1 MEARRQGIRPE
12 QGRRAVLLKAGPAG
26 VIAEQIQQMRQMI
39 VAGIFPPGLRRKA
52 TADCQAMVFQP
63 GFELVE
69 PMIAFGQNIGQPK
82 HAQLTGR
89 QAPPVAVGRKVLVQQ
104 GVQLHVAHLGDQQ
117 GNIVNAFRSNRSVFG
132 HSPIVPQSRF
142 PIWKMSERSAIFL
155 CDQGG
160 RDLQS
165 SLCSGARIPDG

>member
-1 MEARRQGIRPE
+1 MEARRQGIRTE

-63 GFELVE
+63 GFKLVE
-69 PMIAFGQNIGQPK
+69 PMIALGHATRIGQPE
-82 HAQLTGR
+82 HAQLAGR
-89 QAPPVAVGRKVLVQQ
+89 QAAPIAMGRKVLVQQ

-117 GNIVNAFRSNRSVFG
+117 GNIVNAF
-132 HSPIVPQSRF
+132 
-142 PIWKMSERSAIFL
+142 
-155 CDQGG
+155 
-160 RDLQS
+160 
-165 SLCSGARIPDG
+165 